1 MKQTMTVAAIL
12 ICTTLVT
19 NVGNTSV
26 VTNDCREVAPPMVM
40 KAPVENKS
48 VAFMR
53 PPPVTINETVVQPW
67 AERAETEVQPAYS
80 VDLQS
85 IISADDPL
93 SPLAV
98 AKPAIAKSAKPIR
111 LKAAKQ
117 TQNRKLRKAPRC
129 ALGNRQANRIQRPAI
144 QLRQPKKLT
153 AWEKLQG
160 ILIGRPKT

>member
-1 MKQTMTVAAIL
+1 MSLAAIL

-40 KAPVENKS
+40 KAPTENKT
-48 VAFMR
+48 VAFMQ
-53 PPPVTINETVVQPW
+53 PPPATVNETVVEPW
-67 AERAETEVQPAYS
+67 AEKAETEVQPASS
-80 VDLQS
+80 VDLQATLPENDS
-85 IISADDPL
+85 V
-93 SPLAV
+93 SPTVEPKLTV
-98 AKPAIAKSAKPIR
+98 AKSAKPNR
-111 LKAAKQ
+111 VKAAKQ
-117 TQNRKLRKAPRC
+117 SQNRKLRKAPRR
-129 ALGNRQANRIQRPAI
+129 AMGIREANRIQRPAI